1 MGAPTYKTL
10 EALIAAAERMIDE
23 IDVVSLDVFD
33 TLFVRRVD
41 DPDLLKIPVA
51 RYVARKA
58 NTLGI
63 DISWLE
69 VARLRNEIERQQR
82 ERSGRE
88 YPDHEACYD
97 DFMPEILRQ
106 VFGDRLPESFF
117 ESVAD
122 YEIRIENAVLV
133 PRARLVEWIESLHE
147 RSKRLFLISDIYLPA
162 RYITRMVSDKGL
174 DHYFEDVIS
183 SADSFN
189 AKASGTGY
197 ELIRKR
203 HGLNRDRWLHV
214 GDNPISDGTRP
225 LEFGIRA
232 LVIDDPG
239 ERHRKALV
247 GKYNDYSTQRNF
259 WKGRYLQQLMLPLE
273 AENVE
278 QEALYVQGYNQ
289 FGLMFGYFMQRLAE
303 RCRELKLKRLYFC
316 SREGWLLQKCWD
328 RFAPWYFPH
337 GDMPETR
344 YLYASRIALARSMI
358 ANVGMS
364 TREVEVALLPRGN
377 SSFTDVCRIFGLDPG
392 VFEPYLKRHYLSID
406 ENISQTSPGTNPKSR
421 HKLGLLLLDTEFQ
434 RAVKESGVPY
444 RDALVKYLESE
455 EFFAH
460 EEVGIIDVGWL
471 GTIHNN
477 LFNAVSHLD
486 GAPRIHGFLMAA
498 TRHIDYPNTPDKY
511 FEGLVYDRY
520 RFEIAGSLIQ
530 YIKDIMEEI
539 CRAPHTSLL
548 AYLPEADDKGFRL
561 EFRPED
567 DDSAIA
573 EKQQSDHYRPL
584 QQGILDAVRA
594 YAVAQ
599 AVTGYDSMEVRPW
612 LNFNLHKHIAFPKTK
627 DVLRM
632 RISAHQDDFAG
643 HNTGSST
650 DSRLPKGLWD
660 RSATT
665 LRLVPGLRSWEFR
678 RHCFRML
685 RM

>member
-1 MGAPTYKTL
+1 MAAPTYRTL
-10 EALIAAAERMIDE
+10 DDLITAAERIIDQV
-23 IDVVSLDVFD
+23 DVVSLDAFD
-33 TLFVRRVD
+33 TVFVRRVA
-41 DPDLLKIPVA
+41 DPDLVKIPVA
-51 RYVARKA
+51 RFVAGKA
-58 NTLGI
+58 NALGI
-63 DISWLE
+63 DINWLE
-69 VARLRNEIERQQR
+69 VARLRNQIERQQR

-97 DFMPEILRQ
+97 DFMPEMLRQ
-106 VFGDRLPESFF
+106 VFGDRLPDDLF
-117 ESVAD
+117 EAVAD
-122 YEIRIENAVLV
+122 YEITVENAVLV
-133 PRARLVEWIESLHE
+133 PRARLVEWIKSLHE
-147 RSKRLFLISDIYLPA
+147 RGKRLFLVSDIYLPA
-162 RYITRMVSDKGL
+162 KYIARMTADKGL
-174 DHYFEDVIS
+174 EHYFEDVIS

-197 ELIRKR
+197 ELIQKR
-203 HGLNRDRWLHV
+203 YGLDRSRWLHV

-225 LEFGIRA
+225 VEFGIRA

-247 GKYNDYSTQRNF
+247 RKYNEYSTRNSF
-259 WKGRYLQQLMLPLE
+259 WKGRNLQQLMLPLE

-278 QEALYVQGYNQ
+278 QDPLYVQGYNQ

-303 RCRELKLKRLYFC
+303 RCREFNLKRLYFC
-316 SREGWLLQKCWD
+316 SREGWLLQQCWN

-377 SSFTDVCRIFGLDPG
+377 TSFTDVCRIFGLDPG
-392 VFEPYLKRHYLSID
+392 VLEPYLKRHYLSLD
-406 ENISQTSPGTNPKSR
+406 ENISQTSPGANPKSR
-421 HKLGLLLLDTEFQ
+421 HKLGLLLLDTDFQ
-434 RAVKESGVPY
+434 RAARESGMPY

-455 EFFAH
+455 EFFGH
-460 EEVGIIDVGWL
+460 EDVGIIDVGWL

-486 GAPRIHGFLMAA
+486 GAPRMHGFLMGA
-498 TRHIDYPNTPDKY
+498 TRYIDYPNTPDKY
-511 FEGLVYDRY
+511 FEGLIYDRY

-548 AYLPEADDKGFRL
+548 AYQPQAGDAGFRL

-573 EKQQSDHYRPL
+573 ERKQSELYRPL
-584 QQGILDAVRA
+584 QEGILDAVQA
-594 YAVAQ
+594 YAIART
-599 AVTGYDSMEVRPW
+599 VTGYDSAEMRPW
-612 LNFNLHKHIAFPKTK
+612 LNFNLHKHIAFPRTK

-632 RISAHQDDFAG
+632 RISAHQDDFARRD
-643 HNTGSST
+643 TGST
-650 DSRLPKGLWD
+650 KDDRLPKGLWD
-660 RSATT
+660 RSAAT
-665 LRLVPGLRSWEFR
+665 LRFVPGLRSWEFR
-678 RHCFRML
+678 KHCFRML